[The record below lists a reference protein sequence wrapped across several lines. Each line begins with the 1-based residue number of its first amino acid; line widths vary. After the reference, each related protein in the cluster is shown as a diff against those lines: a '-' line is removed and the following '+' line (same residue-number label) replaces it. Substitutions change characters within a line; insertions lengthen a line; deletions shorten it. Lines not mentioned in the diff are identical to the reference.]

1 MKHTIIAT
9 AFILILLYVPEKDLV
24 RVIACGGVYFLSL
37 IAQEI
42 YDAVKSKQEENR
54 KMINALNAIALDLL
68 TAIREK
74 K

>member
-9 AFILILLYVPEKDLV
+9 VIFLIIFYVPEKELV
-24 RVIACGGVYFLSL
+24 RAIACGGVYFLSL

-42 YDAVKSKQEENR
+42 YDAVKSKEEENR
-54 KMINALNAIALDLL
+54 KLISALNAIALDLL
-68 TAIREK
+68 NEIRNK